1 MKSLITLVCLA
12 ASSTPITPLDE
23 GDVWGDV
30 VISGAAEGGSNS
42 SAPSSILGGD
52 EGGVERGAAVPVD
65 AGEVGSGADAEWAA
79 ESAEAAESCVGVAG
93 EGLLH
98 CYLEGCVAE
107 CSNEIAPALLLL
119 LLVGMSA
126 HTFGSLLSGLGF
138 PAITTFLF
146 FGVVAGPYGCDVL
159 SSDESRRLLWL
170 NDVALG
176 FIGLSAGGKLHLNEV
191 RENLSAAV
199 SVLTGLVSVT
209 WVASVLSTLALGDL
223 FLPFLV
229 DLPLS
234 HRISAALLIACLAVA
249 RSPSS
254 AIAIIEELHAKGPF
268 TTTVLTVTVL
278 MDVVVVLL
286 FALTQLVVNALT
298 AAGEAEGGE
307 GGGGAAAGAMLLLA
321 FLKQTLLS
329 VVAGALLGFAY
340 PLVVYAR
347 LPDGWCRTPAPVA
360 PLALLVGALVA
371 FAQRAAFLLTGFALF
386 FGEEYDEVT
395 RGAARLNPLVVCMVA
410 ALSASLFSRLDG
422 EEYE

>member
-1 MKSLITLVCLA
+1 M
-12 ASSTPITPLDE
+12 
-23 GDVWGDV
+23 
-30 VISGAAEGGSNS
+30 
-42 SAPSSILGGD
+42 
-52 EGGVERGAAVPVD
+52 
-65 AGEVGSGADAEWAA
+65 
-79 ESAEAAESCVGVAG
+79 
-93 EGLLH
+93 
-98 CYLEGCVAE
+98 
-107 CSNEIAPALLLL
+107 
-119 LLVGMSA
+119 
-126 HTFGSLLSGLGF
+126 
-138 PAITTFLF
+138 
-146 FGVVAGPYGCDVL
+146 
-159 SSDESRRLLWL
+159 
-170 NDVALG
+170 
-176 FIGLSAGGKLHLNEV
+176 
-191 RENLSAAV
+191 
-199 SVLTGLVSVT
+199 
-209 WVASVLSTLALGDL
+209 
-223 FLPFLV
+223 
-229 DLPLS
+229 
-234 HRISAALLIACLAVA
+234 SAALLIACLAVA

-410 ALSASLFSRLDG
+410 ALLASLFSRLEG